1 MSEEVILV
9 TGVSGY
15 LGSHIAK
22 LLQEEGYK
30 VRGTVRSLE
39 NEAKLEVLRNLVPDA
54 KFPLELVAADLT
66 KDEGWDKAIE
76 GCSGIM
82 HVASP
87 FPDITTKAI
96 PEEDLIVP
104 AKEGTLR
111 VLKAAAAQAN
121 TVKRVVLT
129 SSFASVF
136 GEPTPEPDKEY
147 NEESWTDPE
156 SATIDTYTKSK
167 AVAEKAAWDFVKELP
182 DDQKFEL
189 AVINPTLIL
198 GPALIEGHKS
208 ATSVNFMVQIVNKA
222 YPAVPRLNV
231 PICDVRDVA
240 KAHVKALTLPEAANN
255 RHIIY
260 TDSVWVKDIAL
271 AVAKEFKP
279 QGYSIP
285 TGQLPYFL
293 CWVAG
298 LFNKSM
304 KNNILPRIGKVM
316 KIDNKRMVE
325 VLGLE
330 PTAVDCTLNDM
341 VYSLVDIGIVRK
353 AKKYKQAGSRAEVP
367 AVNGDVEDDKK
378 EEKEGE
384 EKDEG
389 GEKKELEPE
398 DKEEKKEGE
407 EIKEDK
413 PEQKEE
419 IKDKEEGAKE
429 EKKEETES
437 EKWKMKRRS
446 KSEDYSEL
454 SKFRIWISLS
464 FDSPTECGA
473 MVQTYK

>member
-240 KAHVKALTLPEAANN
+240 KAHVKALTLPEAVNN

-378 EEKEGE
+378 EEKE
-384 EKDEG
+384 
-389 GEKKELEPE
+389 
-398 DKEEKKEGE
+398 EKKEGE

-437 EKWKMKRRS
+437 EK
-446 KSEDYSEL
+446 
-454 SKFRIWISLS
+454 
-464 FDSPTECGA
+464 
-473 MVQTYK
+473 

>member
-1 MSEEVILV
+1 MLNVYWILSFTVILV

-378 EEKEGE
+378 EEKE
-384 EKDEG
+384 
-389 GEKKELEPE
+389 
-398 DKEEKKEGE
+398 EKKEGE

-437 EKWKMKRRS
+437 EK
-446 KSEDYSEL
+446 
-454 SKFRIWISLS
+454 
-464 FDSPTECGA
+464 
-473 MVQTYK
+473 

>member
-1 MSEEVILV
+1 MLNVYWILSFTVILV

-66 KDEGWDKAIE
+66 KDEGWDKAVLDCTKVVHTATLKGTQAE
-76 GCSGIM
+76 SLSE
-82 HVASP
+82 A
-87 FPDITTKAI
+87 TTKFLTAC
-96 PEEDLIVP
+96 
-104 AKEGTLR
+104 
-111 VLKAAAAQAN
+111 AAAKTIN
-121 TVKRVVLT
+121 RVVLT
-129 SSFASVF
+129 SCANAVF

-437 EKWKMKRRS
+437 EK
-446 KSEDYSEL
+446 
-454 SKFRIWISLS
+454 
-464 FDSPTECGA
+464 
-473 MVQTYK
+473 